1 MNSVNHLASSTSNV
15 FLGGPPYFTI
25 PSTSAMIVRAPGGSV
40 VTAILPAGSY
50 SGSQIAT
57 SLTTGLATYM
67 GYNLSLTWNGSQFI
81 LTSSVPMTLTN
92 SPSQLGMAA
101 GPLPVTSKPFG
112 PGNITIAPGTGIIL
126 GASSNIVAT
135 NAVNIL
141 APGLLVNGS
150 AILTSATGLQVTSD
164 ISNSSTSVAASASLT
179 YGLNQSL
186 TAQGT
191 AISKVNS
198 NLVSTQSNVATL
210 SSNLTA
216 AQSNVTALQAA
227 VSTVNSN
234 LVATQSNV
242 ATVQTSVGTVN
253 SNLVATQSNVAT
265 VSSNLASTQS
275 NVAALSSNLV
285 ATQAN
290 VAALQ
295 SNLAATQ
302 SNVGLLQGNVTS
314 LVTANIAVNNQ
325 LSNLFS
331 ALNVALG
338 IPGATLAAGG
348 GAITGAVL
356 SSAAS
361 STNYLSKTGG
371 SLTGALTL
379 TSGAGALTGTST
391 STTITGIYDITL
403 SNSVITSNLVASGNV
418 TGAYILGNGSKLSNL
433 PFATSN
439 AFGNAATAT
448 VLLGNSGYLT
458 QVVGANIWANTAGDL
473 TLNSNAVITTGS
485 LYVQGNKQVTGNLV
499 VSGNIGSLTTNTNM
513 LGNVVLVGGS
523 YYGDGSKLTGIS
535 TGANPTTSNAFG
547 TTGATPQYFGNSSAV
562 VNIDGSQISI
572 GAGSSDG
579 AIYLGKIGGTQFQS
593 GTMYFQGTANFNA
606 ATVTGLPTAAS
617 ATSFGTSSGAAI
629 TVGSSSGSTT
639 VTGSSLVLGSAGL
652 PYSINGMPSPI
663 AIGVCLSDETTPIT
677 TTGVKITVPVPYN
690 FTITQLPMWSCNG
703 SPGSTVTMDIQIVG
717 FSIYSSAPSLFSGT
731 GYQATQ
737 NGTLGSSVSGL
748 KYQAM
753 TFILNSTGT
762 NSVMYGLKCIVFLN

>member
-1 MNSVNHLASSTSNV
+1 MNSVNHLASSASNV
-15 FLGGPPYFTI
+15 FVGGPPYFTI

-40 VTAILPAGSY
+40 VTAILPAGTY

-67 GYNLSLTWNGSQFI
+67 GYNLSLTWNGSQFT

-112 PGNITIAPGTGIIL
+112 PGNITIAPGNGIIL

-135 NAVNIL
+135 YAVNIL

-150 AILTSATGLQVTSD
+150 AILTTATGLQVTSD
-164 ISNSSTSVAASASLT
+164 ISNTSTSVAAAAYLT
-179 YGLNQSL
+179 NALSISL
-186 TAQGT
+186 TATQGTVSGHTT
-191 AISKVNS
+191 AISAVNS
-198 NLVSTQSNVATL
+198 NLVATQSNLSTVNANLVATQSNVSTVQ
-210 SSNLTA
+210 TG
-216 AQSNVTALQAA
+216 VTN
-227 VSTVNSN
+227 VNSN

-242 ATVQTSVGTVN
+242 TALQTGLTTVN
-253 SNLVATQSNVAT
+253 SNLVAAQSNVAT
-265 VSSNLASTQS
+265 LQTAVVTVNS
-275 NVAALSSNLV
+275 NVASVASNLSTV
-285 ATQAN
+285 N
-290 VAALQ
+290 
-295 SNLAATQ
+295 SNLLATQ
-302 SNVGLLQGNVTS
+302 SNVLLLQGNVTS

-418 TGAYILGNGSKLSNL
+418 TGTYILGNGSKLSNL

-547 TTGATPQYFGNSSAV
+547 TTGASPQYFGNSSAV

-663 AIGVCLSDETTPIT
+663 AIGVCLGDETTPIT
-677 TTGVKITVPVPYN
+677 ATGVKITVPVPYN